1 MKKISLIAFLL
12 ISTMG
17 KAASIDHIMNY
28 TAEYS
33 ANPALQG
40 STNYSS
46 TVNFNPAGLM
56 RLNNGL
62 YMNGGLQY
70 ATGGYEMKYDGK
82 SYKSD
87 LGSPVPNF
95 SLYKKYDNYAIFWT
109 LGGIGGGAALNY
121 NDGIA
126 AYKKLEDKLDKIFPG
141 AIKITDSSAKGSNV
155 YVQSTLGTAF
165 NINENLSMSI
175 AGRVVHGKRDFEG
188 NVETTSPILGNNTL
202 SVDAEREAWGLGV
215 QLGLNYAA
223 TEKLNL
229 GLRYDSKI
237 KMNFKTD
244 STVGAP
250 LPVVGTNFD
259 TLYLEYKN
267 GMKSRRDLPAILALG
282 AQYKITPAWT
292 GFVGGNYYFNKSAN
306 IDEKVQGKDKK
317 DEKSV
322 LRKYKDGYEFS
333 LGSEYQINEKWAWLA
348 GANYGVTGAEK
359 ENYHDSEFAVDSL
372 MLGTG
377 VKYKYNDALELLG
390 SVAHYFYNT
399 SNSTAGDIEYIKETT
414 VLGAGFTYKF

>member
-40 STNYSS
+40 ATNYSS

-126 AYKKLEDKLDKIFPG
+126 AYRKLEKGLTSLG
-141 AIKITDSSAKGSNV
+141 IKITDASAKGSNV

-165 NINENLSMSI
+165 NINEKLSMSI

-188 NVETTSPILGNNTL
+188 NVATNINKTI
-202 SVDAEREAWGLGV
+202 SVDAERKAWGLGV

-244 STVGAP
+244 STVGTP
-250 LPVVGTNFD
+250 LGNINFD
-259 TLYLEYKN
+259 TLYPEYKN

-306 IDEKVQGKDKK
+306 IDEKVQTKIGA
-317 DEKSV
+317 

-348 GANYGVTGAEK
+348 GANYSVTGAEK